1 MVGPD
6 GCGVGRGRRLG
17 DPGLDAGWVGRRGRP
32 VGGGGVGAPRLA
44 QEAAVEDAAHV
55 GLVAGP
61 DDEQGD
67 EEGRDVAEGD
77 SNAGVVEGEPL
88 RPLIDL
94 RGHVPGGGGGLGAVE
109 SGVGLCGGGM
119 GLGGGVVGGGGG
131 LWVSLRRMRT
141 VL

>member
-1 MVGPD
+1 MIGPD

-17 DPGLDAGWVGRRGRP
+17 DPGLDAGWVGCRGRP

-44 QEAAVEDAAHV
+44 QDAAVEDAAHV

-67 EEGRDVAEGD
+67 EEGCDGAEGY

-88 RPLIDL
+88 CPLVDL
-94 RGHVPGGGGGLGAVE
+94 AATSPVAVAARGPSRAAWAWAAAAWAWVAASWAAAAASGSVFGA
-109 SGVGLCGGGM
+109 
-119 GLGGGVVGGGGG
+119 
-131 LWVSLRRMRT
+131 
-141 VL
+141 